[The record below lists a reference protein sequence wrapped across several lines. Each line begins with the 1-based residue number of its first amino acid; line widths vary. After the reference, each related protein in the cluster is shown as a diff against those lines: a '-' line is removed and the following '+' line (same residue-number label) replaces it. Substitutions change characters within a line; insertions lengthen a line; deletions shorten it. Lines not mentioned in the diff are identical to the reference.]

1 MDILGVS
8 GAVSAGA
15 SGLKLWDKEGGPSFS
30 DFIDLINPLQHI
42 PVVSNI
48 YQQETGD
55 TMGAL
60 AKIAGAAVLGGPIGG
75 AIALANE
82 VLEVATGND
91 VTGHLL
97 GLAGVEKPAEKGPTE
112 IIIPKPEEEQTEL
125 YSVKADKIR
134 TTTKEWI
141 YGDLA

>member
-1 MDILGVS
+1 MQISGVTS
-8 GAVSAGA
+8 SAA
-15 SGLKLWDKEGGPSFS
+15 SMASSGLKLWDSASNLPSFD

-42 PVVSNI
+42 PVISHI

-55 TMGAL
+55 TMGAV
-60 AKIAGAAVLGGPIGG
+60 AKVAGAAVLGGPVGG

-82 VLEVATGND
+82 VVDAITGND

-97 GLAGVEKPAEKGPTE
+97 GFMGIEKPNTSTKTE
-112 IIIPKPEEEQTEL
+112 IVIPQNEEDIEVSAQN
-125 YSVKADKIR
+125 IR

-141 YGDLA
+141 YGKLA